1 VQNIIKNLITQELEK
16 YNIKDYQINIAN
28 VSHKHAG
35 HFNGN
40 GESHFDI
47 TVYSR
52 NILTKTPLERHKI
65 LNQAVAELLK
75 TEKVHAVS
83 FKIKTSLE

>member
-1 VQNIIKNLITQELEK
+1 MHNGIRNLITQELK
-16 YNIKDYQINIAN
+16 KHNVKDYQINIDN

-40 GESHFDI
+40 GESHFDV
-47 TVYSR
+47 TVYS
-52 NILTKTPLERHKI
+52 NDLLIKKPLERHKV

-75 TEKVHAVS
+75 TEKVHAIS
-83 FKIKTSLE
+83 FKIATSLE

>member
-1 VQNIIKNLITQELEK
+1 MQNIIRNLITQELDK
-16 YNIKDYQINIAN
+16 HNIEDYQINIAN
-28 VSHKHAG
+28 VSHKHAR

-47 TVYSR
+47 TVHSR
-52 NILTKTPLERHKI
+52 NILTKKPLERHKI

-75 TEKVHAVS
+75 TEKVHAIS
-83 FKIKTSLE
+83 FKIVTSLE